1 MNIEHLKL
9 NILQFFGD
17 IYMNEEEHKYYLNN
31 KPLKISVSGVIKN
44 FYKPFDS
51 YNISKNSAKKHGV
64 TQESLLKEWDN
75 NKDAACEKGNKAH
88 KFGEVYPFNRHLKP
102 KTKQDEAIVKFW
114 NELPDYIVPVMAE
127 CMMYHKKYLF
137 PGTMDILLYNLI
149 TGEYIIADYKT
160 NKDLF
165 KNYNN
170 QKMLGVFSNML
181 ETPFSKYVI
190 QLSLYQILLQQISGI
205 KISSRKIIWLKDD
218 GDYVLYDA
226 EDLTETLNKELE
238 TINFEIAC

>member
-1 MNIEHLKL
+1 
-9 NILQFFGD
+9 
-17 IYMNEEEHKYYLNN
+17 
-31 KPLKISVSGVIKN
+31 
-44 FYKPFDS
+44 
-51 YNISKNSAKKHGV
+51 
-64 TQESLLKEWDN
+64 
-75 NKDAACEKGNKAH
+75 
-88 KFGEVYPFNRHLKP
+88 
-102 KTKQDEAIVKFW
+102 
-114 NELPDYIVPVMAE
+114 
-127 CMMYHKKYLF
+127 MMYHKKYLF

-238 TINFEIAC
+238 TINFEVAC

>member
-88 KFGEVYPFNRHLKP
+88 KFGEVYPFTRSYSSCNGR
-102 KTKQDEAIVKFW
+102 
-114 NELPDYIVPVMAE
+114 
-127 CMMYHKKYLF
+127 MYDVSQEIF
-137 PGTMDILLYNLI
+137 
-149 TGEYIIADYKT
+149 
-160 NKDLF
+160 
-165 KNYNN
+165 
-170 QKMLGVFSNML
+170 
-181 ETPFSKYVI
+181 
-190 QLSLYQILLQQISGI
+190 ISWYYGHT
-205 KISSRKIIWLKDD
+205 S
-218 GDYVLYDA
+218 V
-226 EDLTETLNKELE
+226 
-238 TINFEIAC
+238 